1 MVRLM
6 PEVEEAVVRVL
17 AGPQRRGWVLIP
29 DQPEDLQEALA
40 PLSALDQAAT
50 AQRAVSR
57 P

>member
-1 MVRLM
+1 MMR

-17 AGPQRRGWVLIP
+17 EGPQRRGRMLTS

-40 PLSALDQAAT
+40 PLRALDQAAT
-50 AQRAVSR
+50 APPAVSR